1 MATPKQKKIAK
12 LIIENSQSD
21 NPKTGAELVA
31 NSGYGPS
38 MKLYPKRVIDSEGVR
53 EELTNLGFSEEG
65 AKSVVQEILYN
76 EKVQP
81 SDRLK
86 AADQVFKIHG
96 SYAAEKKDIS
106 TLGESLNTLSKEDK
120 DKLLLLL

>member
-1 MATPKQKKIAK
+1 MGTQRQKKVAK
-12 LIIENSQSD
+12 LIVENQTLD
-21 NPKTGAELVA
+21 KPLTGGQMLEKVR
-31 NSGYGPS
+31 YGKISKQPS
-38 MKLYPKRVIDSEGVR
+38 RILESEGVR

-65 AKSVVQEILYN
+65 AKGVVQEILYN
-76 EKVQP
+76 QRVQP

-120 DKLLLLL
+120 DKLLSLL